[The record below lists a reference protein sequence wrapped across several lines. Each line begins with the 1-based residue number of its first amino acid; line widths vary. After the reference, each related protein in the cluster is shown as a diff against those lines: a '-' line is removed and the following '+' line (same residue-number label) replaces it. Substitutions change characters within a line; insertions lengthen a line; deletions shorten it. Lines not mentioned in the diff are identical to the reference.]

1 MKPGEFFT
9 LKEDIVLNQSSK
21 SINLK
26 VSNTKQFTS
35 TTIVGGQ
42 TSNSDLVQNPVK
54 NYEGFDFRVQ
64 LDYVL

>member
-1 MKPGEFFT
+1 MVSNSLT
-9 LKEDIVLNQSSK
+9 L
-21 SINLK
+21 NLK

>member
-1 MKPGEFFT
+1 MVSNSLT
-9 LKEDIVLNQSSK
+9 LNF
-21 SINLK
+21 K

-35 TTIVGGQ
+35 TTIVEGEN
-42 TSNSDLVQNPVK
+42 SNSDLVQNPIS